1 MGKPVNI
8 AKFVRRIVR
17 NYGYLDNFNQ
27 KIKINYIG
35 LRKGESFMRNFI
47 IKNIQKKYQTKK
59 CFRNKPTRKS
69 FNDLKNLLNR
79 LKMKKIFIVV

>member
-59 CFRNKPTRKS
+59 CF
-69 FNDLKNLLNR
+69 
-79 LKMKKIFIVV
+79 